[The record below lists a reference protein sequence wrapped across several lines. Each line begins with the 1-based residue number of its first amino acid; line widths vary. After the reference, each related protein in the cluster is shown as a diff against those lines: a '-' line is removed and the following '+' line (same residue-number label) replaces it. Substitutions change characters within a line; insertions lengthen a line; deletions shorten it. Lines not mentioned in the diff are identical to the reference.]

1 MLGLFK
7 SKKRINKLDEKILR
21 KNNISILLLDERWNA
36 IFRNIEKTED
46 IKAAETKLKELLK
59 EEARLISER
68 KGMLAKKKENL
79 DRIIHLTPEA
89 YDKNSEPAREEMKR
103 LKTKTK
109 DINRRLENTKIQIE
123 NMPSKIRE
131 ANIKLLE
138 CTINSVYFR
147 MRKNRKRLEELEEL
161 IETTKNQLGEY
172 IDERERLSG
181 DDTDIYAYFHDLL
194 GGEELEKLDMMHFK
208 T

>member
-1 MLGLFK
+1 
-7 SKKRINKLDEKILR
+7 
-21 KNNISILLLDERWNA
+21 
-36 IFRNIEKTED
+36 
-46 IKAAETKLKELLK
+46 
-59 EEARLISER
+59 
-68 KGMLAKKKENL
+68 
-79 DRIIHLTPEA
+79 
-89 YDKNSEPAREEMKR
+89 MKR

-194 GGEELEKLDMMHFK
+194 GAKSWKIGHDAF
-208 T
+208 